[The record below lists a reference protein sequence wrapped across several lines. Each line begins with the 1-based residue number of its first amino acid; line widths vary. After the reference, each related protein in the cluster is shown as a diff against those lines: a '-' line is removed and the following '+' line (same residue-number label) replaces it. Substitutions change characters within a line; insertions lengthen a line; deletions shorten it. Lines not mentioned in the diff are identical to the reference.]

1 MSASFLSVLR
11 SGPPPPKVA
20 LLPDA
25 LFFFRALPVTAGA
38 TVAEATAQVELGLE
52 ALSPFPLA
60 QLYYGWYWQPGAEKA
75 FVFAAYRRRFTA
87 EQTAEWANAEVVLPA
102 AAASFGAKVEPA
114 TTVILPSTEGL
125 TAVHWESPGVPSQVR
140 CAVLEPEATEE
151 QRAQARE
158 SLIASF
164 GGTKQVIDLPGDPIA
179 EPALTDREIVF
190 RSGELESRF
199 PETVVTSADV
209 RDKADLA
216 ALRGAR
222 KRDIMLWRVALGCV
236 AAFALFAL
244 SEAALLGARQWN
256 GIRQAKI
263 RAQQPTVA
271 SIEASQQLVEL
282 VNELTTQRLLPLEM
296 ITAMVGKDGERRPAD
311 IAFTRAVGNLEQ
323 GVNTIVVELQ
333 TSNPAQANAYE
344 NQLRSFPEIESVR
357 STLMNAV
364 GGRSNYQFRVTFKPG
379 VLKALPPQ

>member
-25 LFFFRALPVTAGA
+25 LFFFRALPITAGA

-60 QLYYGWYWQPGAEKA
+60 QLYYGWFWQPGLEKA

-87 EQTAEWANAEVVLPA
+87 EQTAAWAGAEVVLPA
-102 AAASFGAKVEPA
+102 SAASFGAKVKPA
-114 TTVILPSTEGL
+114 TTVILPTVEGL
-125 TAVHWESPGVPSQVR
+125 TAVHWESDGVPSQVR
-140 CAVLEPEATEE
+140 CAALEPEATEE
-151 QRAQARE
+151 DRARARE
-158 SLIASF
+158 ALIASF
-164 GGTKQVIDLPGDPIA
+164 SGTKQVIDLPGDPIA

-199 PETVVTSADV
+199 SETVVTAADV

-216 ALRGAR
+216 ALQGAR
-222 KRDIMLWRVALGCV
+222 RRDVILWRVALGCV
-236 AAFALFAL
+236 AALALFAL
-244 SEAALLGARQWN
+244 SEVALFGARQWN
-256 GIRQAKI
+256 DVRQAKI
-263 RAQQPTVA
+263 RGQQPLVS
-271 SIEASQQLVEL
+271 SIEASQQLVER

-311 IAFTRAVGNLEQ
+311 ISFTRAVGDLTQ

-333 TSNPAQANAYE
+333 TSNPAQANSYE
-344 NQLRSFPEIESVR
+344 SQLRTFPEIESAR
-357 STLMNAV
+357 STFMGAS
-364 GGRSNYQFRVTFKPG
+364 GGRHTYQFRVTFKPG
-379 VLKALPPQ
+379 ALTPLPPQ